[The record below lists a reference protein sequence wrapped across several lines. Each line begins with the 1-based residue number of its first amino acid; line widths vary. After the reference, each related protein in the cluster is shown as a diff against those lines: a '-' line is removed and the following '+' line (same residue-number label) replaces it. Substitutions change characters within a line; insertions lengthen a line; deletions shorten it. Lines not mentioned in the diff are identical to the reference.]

1 MTTVNINI
9 TSSVG
14 FRNSFDAINGP
25 PTYLQTIQ
33 DLEGNL
39 YTPFPTPT
47 KTLGVSELDDFI
59 VYLTR
64 ASNTQTVYLTNSGN
78 SALTI
83 TSVQFTSQDVTPIYS
98 FGAGWVNSSTTINA
112 GTSRSFQLSYQGDRV
127 GEFVNSFT
135 IKSNN
140 DAGNFKV
147 TTIQKVDTVFDFGI
161 EPSAMAEIIENYGA
175 QRYQDFTIIPY
186 YGTVNSI
193 SASLTG
199 DPGYSVQVIDNQT
212 VRVTFDTNE
221 VGNADGT
228 YESVLS
234 ITVNGVTKTVN
245 NAAVVL
251 IDDTQYR
258 HIASWISP
266 ASYDNSIVG
275 MSYDI
280 IGGVKTL
287 TIGVGAGGNG
297 TPEYTAGGSIFIS
310 TSTLG
315 LAGAEVLEVYPYWGE
330 VYKIELDGTEN
341 RYQANTS
348 TRVKLSG
355 DVAYASYFGEYE
367 SHGTI
372 CIVDDDGY
380 GNLTIRMNH
389 LRENAETE
397 SLNRT
402 LDNLTRSFYYYSSS
416 DVPSRYANTQPGPI
430 LDGTVTE
437 QFTGFY
443 NNGAVVTSIVSLP
456 N

>member
-1 MTTVNINI
+1 MSTVNLQI
-9 TSSVG
+9 SSYIG
-14 FRNSFDAINGP
+14 FRNSFDQIVGP
-25 PTYLQTIQ
+25 ATYLQTIQ
-33 DLEGNL
+33 DLEGSIS
-39 YTPFPTPT
+39 TPAPTPT
-47 KTLGVSELDDFI
+47 RTLAVSTVSDFLVYTSLPPSSKTVTL
-59 VYLTR
+59 
-64 ASNTQTVYLTNSGN
+64 SNVGN
-78 SALTI
+78 STLTVTSI
-83 TSVQFTSQDVTPIYS
+83 TFTSNSVTPS
-98 FGAGWVNSSTTINA
+98 AVFGSGWVGSSTTINA
-112 GTSRSFQLSYQGDRV
+112 GTSRSFQLSYQGDRA

-140 DAGNFKV
+140 DTGNFKV
-147 TTIQKVDTVFDFGI
+147 TTIQKVDTVFDFSI

-186 YGTVNSI
+186 YGTVNSV
-193 SASLTG
+193 SASLAG

-212 VRVTFDTNE
+212 VRVTFDANE
-221 VGNADGT
+221 VSNADGT

-234 ITVNGVTKTVN
+234 ITVNGFTKTVN
-245 NAAVVL
+245 TAVVVS

-287 TIGVGAGGNG
+287 TIGVGAGGND

-315 LAGAEVLEVYPYWGE
+315 LASAEIIEVYPYWRE

-372 CIVDDDGY
+372 CIVDDDSF
-380 GNLTIRMNH
+380 GNLTVRMNH
-389 LRENAETE
+389 LRETAGTE
-397 SLNRT
+397 SLDRT

-416 DVPSRYANTQPGPI
+416 DIPSRYANTQPGPI

-443 NNGAVVTSIVSLP
+443 NNGQVVTSIVSLP

>member
-25 PTYLQTIQ
+25 PTYLQTIR
-33 DLEGNL
+33 DLEGNVYSPTL
-39 YTPFPTPT
+39 TPT
-47 KTLGVSELDDFI
+47 KTLEVSELDDFI

-78 SALTI
+78 SVLTI
-83 TSVQFTSQDVTPIYS
+83 TSVQFTSKEVTPIYT
-98 FGAGWVNSSTTINA
+98 FGAGWVNSSTTIA
-112 GTSRSFQLSYQGDRV
+112 SGSTATFQLRYAGSKQGN
-127 GEFVNSFT
+127 FINSFV

-140 DAGNFKV
+140 DFGNFKI
-147 TTIQKVDTVFDFGI
+147 TTNQKVGTLFDYTI
-161 EPSAMAEIIENYGA
+161 EPANMTNTLARWG
-175 QRYQDFTIIPY
+175 QQ
-186 YGTVNSI
+186 TVSTFAI
-193 SASLTG
+193 TPLIDSVTLLDASLTG
-199 DPGYSVQVIDNQT
+199 SSGYRLGTVNTGSVELL
-212 VRVTFDTNE
+212 FDCNE
-221 VGNADGT
+221 VGNVDGT
-228 YESVLS
+228 YTSVLS
-234 ITVNGVTKTVN
+234 VTANGITKTIN
-245 NAAVVL
+245 NSVRVL
-251 IDDTQYR
+251 IDDVQFR

-287 TIGVGAGGNG
+287 TIGVGAGGND

-315 LAGAEVLEVYPYWGE
+315 LASAEIIEVYPYWRE

-372 CIVDDDGY
+372 CIVDDDSF
-380 GNLTIRMNH
+380 GNLTVRMNH
-389 LRENAETE
+389 LRETAGTE
-397 SLNRT
+397 SLDRT

-416 DVPSRYANTQPGPI
+416 DIPSRYANTQPGPI

-443 NNGAVVTSIVSLP
+443 NNGQVVTSIVSLP